1 MAGKQQDLVV
11 KMTINSQD
19 FEKGLTNAK
28 KKFKTFEDNISK
40 AAKTLGKLAAAY
52 AAATAAAKTYES
64 FAKQTQTWGDE
75 LANTLSACTTAWHT
89 LQSEIIQ
96 GGNIAVGRMR
106 ELYAEAYKLAE
117 LKDRMGTL
125 QTSQKLN
132 KSLYL
137 TPYNEARADY
147 QEAKTKGDKE
157 GMKAAYAEMQRNLN
171 DYAKESR
178 DLINTSRDAAKQL
191 LKAHGVTLKEGQD
204 IRDLVLEVRDA
215 QNGNLMGI
223 TETLRDL
230 SKKTYTTMHSPT
242 AGAISVE
249 SGGLE
254 WGKAKMRNMGYSDAQ
269 IAAAER
275 QLRMSEINDE
285 VYNEFANDILA
296 ATNALDEIAA
306 LKKAMNRLVN
316 GTTTPVVSGGG
327 GTLQPRQATDTI
339 PQLAPISA
347 VKDEDFGLAT
357 IEQVNRALEM
367 QGIIMQENQILV
379 KVEDLLWQ
387 NRINTVNTYASALN
401 QASSAFS
408 SLADIVG
415 DDSPFKSLASA
426 MGGVMSQ
433 IASFIT
439 TYASL
444 ISVQAVSESI
454 KAGNGIPFP
463 YNLVAIAAAGS
474 TLLGII
480 ASMKNSFAGQF
491 ANGGIV
497 GGNSY
502 TGDRL
507 IARVNSGEMILNR
520 QQQAALFSGGQGGNV
535 NFVIEGSQ
543 LKGVLDNYNKTT
555 AL

>member
-28 KKFKTFEDNISK
+28 AKMNTFDSKISK

-52 AAATAAAKTYES
+52 AAATAAAKTYAS

-96 GGNIAVGRMR
+96 GGNIAISRMR
-106 ELYAEAYKLAE
+106 ELYNEAYKLAE

-147 QEAKTKGDKE
+147 QEAKTRGDKE

-178 DLINTSRDAAKQL
+178 DLINTSRDTAKQL

-223 TETLRDL
+223 TQKLKDL
-230 SKKTYTTMHSPT
+230 SKKSTTTMYSPT

-327 GTLQPRQATDTI
+327 GGTLEPRQATDLI
-339 PQLAPISA
+339 PQLSPISA
-347 VKDEDFGLAT
+347 VKDEDFGLET

-367 QGIIMQENQILV
+367 QGIIMQENQLLIA
-379 KVEDLLWQ
+379 VENELWQ
-387 NRINTVNTYASALN
+387 NNINTMNQYASAIGSM
-401 QASSAFS
+401 ASAFS
-408 SLADIVG
+408 SL
-415 DDSPFKSLASA
+415 
-426 MGGVMSQ
+426 SQ
-433 IASFIT
+433 IAADGSPWQKFMSLLGSVTGEI
-439 TYASL
+439 AGL
-444 ISVQAVSESI
+444 ISTYSSLVAVESVAESI
-454 KAGNGIPFP
+454 RSGQGIPFP
-463 YNLVAIAAAGS
+463 YNLAAMAAAAAAIA
-474 TLLGII
+474 GII
-480 ASMKNSFAGQF
+480 ASASSTFAGNY
-491 ANGGIV
+491 AEGGIV
-497 GGNSY
+497 GGTSY
-502 TGDRL
+502 SGDKL
-507 IARVNSGEMILNR
+507 WARVNSGEMILNR
-520 QQQAALFSGGQGGNV
+520 SQTAALMNGGGQV
-535 NFVIEGSQ
+535 RFVIEGSQ
-543 LKGVLDNYNKTT
+543 LKGVLDNYDSIEN
-555 AL
+555 L